1 MDFLRNNIFY
11 VILIAAVLL
20 IGGAIAY
27 LYVGKTAD
35 YDKQFAIR
43 AALESKIKSKKR
55 PVNPK
60 VVEAQ
65 RKMVEA
71 IESGGKTVKQR
82 SEGLNRK
89 EPMGI
94 QNLSG
99 EIVPAFPLSTEQFGN
114 IGSLNLTFTE
124 QYIKQLGA
132 LVKQL
137 DPTRAPSEAEIIR
150 FIEDS
155 RSAIINQHKAK
166 IRTAEAAGQTP
177 PAPLTQ
183 AQVTEKATQQ
193 GRISSI
199 LAQSSG
205 GAIYAD
211 ASAFDPIFTAP
222 STLAA
227 QTDLWTAQ
235 INLWVQQDIVKA
247 IAATNNEVLT
257 AADAKKK
264 LTVSTAL
271 VKRLIGIDVNESYYT
286 GGGSSGGSISRGG
299 GESFSDEG
307 RRGRRGGGGR
317 SSQSF
322 SSFDDGMD
330 TPSAPTLTQR
340 VTSPEYDVIHYSF
353 TVIMPT
359 RHIPAL
365 EAQLQRLPYHTVL
378 KDSFVMSTEGSQSL
392 YYYGPEPVAL
402 VTIEG
407 EMLLLSSWVRPIM
420 PLETLGLLPNEALR
434 PEDIKRST
442 GPDSDDTY

>member
-11 VILIAAVLL
+11 VILIAVVLL
-20 IGGAIAY
+20 TGGAMAY

-35 YDKQFAIR
+35 YDKQFATR
-43 AALESKIKSKKR
+43 TALESKIKSKKR

-89 EPMGI
+89 EPMAI
-94 QNLSG
+94 QDLSG
-99 EIVPAFPLSTEQFGN
+99 QMVPAFPLSTEKFGN
-114 IGSLNLTFTE
+114 IGNLNYAFTE

-137 DPTRAPSEAEIIR
+137 DPTRAPSEVEIIR

-177 PAPLTQ
+177 PPPLTQ
-183 AQVTEKATQQ
+183 AQVTEKASQQ

-199 LAQSSG
+199 LSQSSG

-211 ASAFDPIFTAP
+211 ASAFDPIFSAP
-222 STLAA
+222 STLAT
-227 QTDLWTAQ
+227 QNDLWTAQ

-247 IAATNNEVLT
+247 IAGANNEVIT
-257 AADAKKK
+257 GSDAKKK

-271 VKRLIGIDVNESYYT
+271 VKRLIKIDVDESYYT
-286 GGGSSGGSISRGG
+286 GGGPGGGSIGRG
-299 GESFSDEG
+299 GESSSDEG
-307 RRGRRGGGGR
+307 RGGRRGGRGR
-317 SSQSF
+317 SS
-322 SSFDDGMD
+322 SSFDEEMGS
-330 TPSAPTLTQR
+330 TASPTLTQR

-353 TVIMPT
+353 IVIMPT

-378 KDSFVMSTEGSQSL
+378 KDSFVMSTEDSQSP

-407 EMLLLSSWVRPIM
+407 EMLFLSSWVRPLM
-420 PLETLGLLPNEALR
+420 PVETLGLLPLEALR
-434 PEDIKRST
+434 PEDQQRSS
-442 GPDSDDTY
+442 GPDDDEIY